1 MVNNCNVHVLYKSI
15 FSKKVYIFW
24 TRIFFL
30 YLAWTANIRLGGTV
44 WLAARTLKTKSGFFV
59 FQLDAQETVR
69 LKKDFFEK
77 KIFFCVSDAS
87 PRLNFFLRSL
97 SRGANVIKTF
107 LCLWFTNV
115 RNYQVF
121 VTGKPFPKN
130 ATVSGRLLALPT
142 NIRLTWRGM
151 PGTNPLA

>member
-1 MVNNCNVHVLYKSI
+1 MVNNCNVRVLYKSI

-77 KIFFCVSDAS
+77 KNFFCVSDAS

-107 LCLWFTNV
+107 CVCDLRMFVIIKCFSLASL
-115 RNYQVF
+115 YQKVLQSQ
-121 VTGKPFPKN
+121 VGSWHYP
-130 ATVSGRLLALPT
+130 
-142 NIRLTWRGM
+142 
-151 PGTNPLA
+151 